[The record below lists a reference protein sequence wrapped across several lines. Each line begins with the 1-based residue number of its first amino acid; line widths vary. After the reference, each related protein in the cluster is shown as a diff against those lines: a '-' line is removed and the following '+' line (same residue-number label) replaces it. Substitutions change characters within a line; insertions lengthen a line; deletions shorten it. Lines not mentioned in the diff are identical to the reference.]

1 MTLYGKIF
9 TLCLSTLLLSSCGMR
24 DNERILDYRA
34 ADARF
39 KITFPSV
46 YGDVVCDG
54 VRNGECTSLTVCE
67 PQRSKGIT
75 VSTKEQEC
83 RCTVSVGDTEIS
95 LSQEAAKSLTDVIN
109 TLYAPLTEP
118 VDASR
123 TADGTNTVVTTPTGV
138 LYLDEALLPCAVEC
152 HTRNGEVR
160 MVRIEDYTVL
170 E

>member
-9 TLCLSTLLLSSCGMR
+9 ALCLSTLLLSSCGMG
-24 DNERILDYRA
+24 DDERILDYRT

-54 VRNGECTSLTVCE
+54 VRNGERTSLTVCE
-67 PQRSKGIT
+67 PQRSNGIT
-75 VSTKEQEC
+75 VSVREW
-83 RCTVSVGDTEIS
+83 CTVSVGDTEIS

-138 LYLDEALLPCAVEC
+138 LYLDETLLPCAVEC